1 MYLSDEITCGD
12 IRAHLISN
20 DFACSEKQ
28 IKNRLREW
36 NFECKKT
43 PSGEYLAMF
52 SYANSG
58 RGRRYE
64 VVFDVPKHLGRA
76 YFSRNKIKK
85 ECDRLKIKCERGH
98 ASFSLPSFE
107 DAEVILSDADIR
119 TWRKVAGSDCLLPLQ
134 PYPDSEA
141 CDYERNFL
149 GEPPAIYMDWIVSV
163 NDNVQVREVEV
174 ESESACASLE
184 NERTCP
190 SPTVAQTS
198 AMRLTNP
205 HTISNG
211 DSLALIAKDSPY
223 SQWTPC
229 ENNDLTWKPSNRD
242 DQTTSMTCA
251 EPSTVSSHAVLM
263 AVHMSDNA
271 RFLLDVLDTRRSLTS
286 LREDWHKEELMSS
299 LDVSG
304 SQDIIMDEGDYSNS
318 DAGECFK
325 PLENGFSG
333 PRIDSDP
340 LVSQN
345 SQSPKNSVDEITSEH
360 DESQVISKVQQGLRE
375 AGDWLLPGLLWQQLI
390 LGLNGQDKAYQD
402 FLSTTCT
409 AIEKAPDLENRH
421 AISLPFRYAL
431 AEARQDSDG
440 IARWGEDL
448 PEAYA
453 RIKNSWGIGHPNSLI
468 FAHYVA
474 WHDLYCDRVE
484 NAITRLKE
492 TLAISERSMGL
503 HSIVT
508 ISCLAILSRA
518 LDQNNDLNGAIVY
531 IEKALDRLDGR
542 RSDLEKYRSILLH
555 RCGVLLRRTNRPHEA
570 IQCLLVA
577 FYGRLIMY
585 SIESGELWS
594 AITELSGAF
603 LDIGQVQTA
612 DEIVDYA
619 TKRFNWVVRLA
630 WARENEIE
638 LPRPRPPSWM
648 PPEVIAA
655 LVRLDTHLIERAG
668 SHTNSDM
675 VLHDNSNLDKFI
687 DDDANSDLVPGKNTN
702 SDVALD
708 HDINS
713 EVAPN
718 YSTGSDMGLDDNI
731 NSDIVLDDDTNT
743 GVILNEDTNPDVI
756 LDDHTDSDVVFDD
769 DTSSDVVL
777 DDDTNTDVVS
787 DDDPN
792 SDMVL
797 DIDSDSV
804 DDGYLS
810 TEHHDD
816 DDDEIT
822 LVPCENGW
830 HLSFEGSF
838 FGLEDL

>member
-1 MYLSDEITCGD
+1 
-12 IRAHLISN
+12 
-20 DFACSEKQ
+20 
-28 IKNRLREW
+28 
-36 NFECKKT
+36 
-43 PSGEYLAMF
+43 
-52 SYANSG
+52 
-58 RGRRYE
+58 
-64 VVFDVPKHLGRA
+64 
-76 YFSRNKIKK
+76 
-85 ECDRLKIKCERGH
+85 
-98 ASFSLPSFE
+98 
-107 DAEVILSDADIR
+107 
-119 TWRKVAGSDCLLPLQ
+119 
-134 PYPDSEA
+134 
-141 CDYERNFL
+141 
-149 GEPPAIYMDWIVSV
+149 
-163 NDNVQVREVEV
+163 
-174 ESESACASLE
+174 
-184 NERTCP
+184 
-190 SPTVAQTS
+190 
-198 AMRLTNP
+198 
-205 HTISNG
+205 
-211 DSLALIAKDSPY
+211 
-223 SQWTPC
+223 
-229 ENNDLTWKPSNRD
+229 
-242 DQTTSMTCA
+242 
-251 EPSTVSSHAVLM
+251 
-263 AVHMSDNA
+263 
-271 RFLLDVLDTRRSLTS
+271 
-286 LREDWHKEELMSS
+286 
-299 LDVSG
+299 
-304 SQDIIMDEGDYSNS
+304 
-318 DAGECFK
+318 
-325 PLENGFSG
+325 
-333 PRIDSDP
+333 
-340 LVSQN
+340 
-345 SQSPKNSVDEITSEH
+345 
-360 DESQVISKVQQGLRE
+360 
-375 AGDWLLPGLLWQQLI
+375 
-390 LGLNGQDKAYQD
+390 
-402 FLSTTCT
+402 
-409 AIEKAPDLENRH
+409 
-421 AISLPFRYAL
+421 
-431 AEARQDSDG
+431 
-440 IARWGEDL
+440 
-448 PEAYA
+448 
-453 RIKNSWGIGHPNSLI
+453 
-468 FAHYVA
+468 
-474 WHDLYCDRVE
+474 
-484 NAITRLKE
+484 
-492 TLAISERSMGL
+492 
-503 HSIVT
+503 
-508 ISCLAILSRA
+508 
-518 LDQNNDLNGAIVY
+518 
-531 IEKALDRLDGR
+531 
-542 RSDLEKYRSILLH
+542 
-555 RCGVLLRRTNRPHEA
+555 
-570 IQCLLVA
+570 
-577 FYGRLIMY
+577 
-585 SIESGELWS
+585 LWS